1 MRAIPFAFIVSLL
14 AAMAGFAKP
23 AAPAAPPDVRIT
35 VKAVTAGT
43 DHKGKTTVSSRRLQ
57 IQLENREHRDLKG
70 LQLEWKIVG
79 EDIQN
84 HRKSITAK
92 GNRTVNLDAD
102 GNLDIESDV
111 ARFSKTEGGVKTI
124 GRGKNRRRVG
134 QPDTGHRY
142 AGYVAELKQ
151 GGKVIAEASTN
162 GIQKQLK

>member
-1 MRAIPFAFIVSLL
+1 
-14 AAMAGFAKP
+14 MAGFAKP
-23 AAPAAPPDVRIT
+23 AAPVATPPDVRIT

-43 DHKGKTTVSSRRLQ
+43 DRKGKTAVSSRRLQ
-57 IQLENREHRDLKG
+57 IHLENREHRDLKG

-84 HRKSITAK
+84 HRKSINTK
-92 GNRTVNLDAD
+92 GNRTVALGAD

-142 AGYVAELKQ
+142 AGYVVELKQ
-151 GGKVIAEASTN
+151 AGKVIAEASTN
-162 GIQKQLK
+162 GIQKQL